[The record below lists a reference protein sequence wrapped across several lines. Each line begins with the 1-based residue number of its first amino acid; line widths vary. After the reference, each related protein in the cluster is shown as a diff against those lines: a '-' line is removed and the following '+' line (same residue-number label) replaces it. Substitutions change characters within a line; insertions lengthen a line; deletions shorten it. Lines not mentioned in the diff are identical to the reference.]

1 MESSPWVNIE
11 RAEGWGEAGTG
22 AGGCST
28 PLSTHK
34 AFSPLFPR
42 RNCREQ
48 GDLGSLPGQHW
59 PLPHLGCCQALKFPL
74 NPSPAL
80 LPLFRVTQT
89 AICNLQNDLLNT
101 RRAKDAEDGPDLPP
115 EPLSAAPA
123 RRNLSHGFPELNR
136 TRKAG
141 KLPGQTKGVGSST
154 GPYQKLSAAKCNPIL
169 SSSLSKLL
177 GGGAGMGW
185 RSETAL
191 SWYEITTE
199 TQIIQQENPHCCKK

>member
-34 AFSPLFPR
+34 AFSPLFPH

-48 GDLGSLPGQHW
+48 GGLGSLPGQHR

-74 NPSPAL
+74 NRSPAL
-80 LPLFRVTQT
+80 LPLFRVTQM
-89 AICNLQNDLLNT
+89 AICNLQNYLLNT
-101 RRAKDAEDGPDLPP
+101 RRTKGAEDGLDFPP

-123 RRNLSHGFPELNR
+123 RRNLSHSFPELNR
-136 TRKAG
+136 TQEGRKAPRANKRSG
-141 KLPGQTKGVGSST
+141 EQHWGLIKSCQLGSAILFYPAPFPNSSEVEQEWAGGLRQPYHGV
-154 GPYQKLSAAKCNPIL
+154 
-169 SSSLSKLL
+169 
-177 GGGAGMGW
+177 
-185 RSETAL
+185 R
-191 SWYEITTE
+191 
-199 TQIIQQENPHCCKK
+199 